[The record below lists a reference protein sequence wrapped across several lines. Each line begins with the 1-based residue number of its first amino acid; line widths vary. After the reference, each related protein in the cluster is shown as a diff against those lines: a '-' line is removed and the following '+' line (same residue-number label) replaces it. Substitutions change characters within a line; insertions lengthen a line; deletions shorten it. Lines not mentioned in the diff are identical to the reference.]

1 VQDSVAARGVEA
13 ANAQEEQL
21 LPVVTLCKAL
31 ELGKL
36 KVLPS

>member
-1 VQDSVAARGVEA
+1 VAAKGAEA
-13 ANAQEEQL
+13 ANAQEERL

-36 KVLPS
+36 EVLPS